1 MSMRRDRDDKVYK
14 CRCSLS
20 LMIRL
25 NIAMYHVQKTDQKQR
40 RQRSS
45 WNYVNVYQFVYCH
58 ATRIH
63 ETLSLIFDRR
73 RRRDHLLLDVY

>member
-1 MSMRRDRDDKVYK
+1 
-14 CRCSLS
+14 
-20 LMIRL
+20 
-25 NIAMYHVQKTDQKQR
+25 MYHVQKTDQKQR

-73 RRRDHLLLDVY
+73 RRRDHLLLDVYWLQNPWLWEELLDVRNSATFQVILK